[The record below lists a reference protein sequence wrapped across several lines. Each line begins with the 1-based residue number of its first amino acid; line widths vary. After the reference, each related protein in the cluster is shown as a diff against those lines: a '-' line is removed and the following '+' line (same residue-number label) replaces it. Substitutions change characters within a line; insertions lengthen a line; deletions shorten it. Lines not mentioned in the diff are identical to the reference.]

1 MDVEP
6 GTILGDMA
14 VNIGRNVIY
23 GSNAPETAAF
33 DISQWFT
40 PEKLNNWTPSDQS
53 WPVES

>member
-23 GSNAPETAAF
+23 GSDAPESAAF
-33 DISQWFT
+33 DISPWFT
-40 PEKLNNWTPSDQS
+40 PEKLNNWTLSDQS
-53 WPVES
+53 

>member
-23 GSNAPETAAF
+23 GSDAPESAAF
-33 DISQWFT
+33 DISPWFT
-40 PEKLNNWTPSDQS
+40 PEKLNNWSPYDQTLQ
-53 WPVES
+53 VES